1 MTINECQGTQ
11 ALGTASGPGKGT
23 AGWAVTGAPG
33 WEQWAAVWTPPAGA
47 PGTSADDPTSETYTR
62 EQGHSA
68 SPGWTGFP
76 ACLPH
81 NQSSAAEGD
90 PDLP

>member
-1 MTINECQGTQ
+1 MSAKARRPWAQPQDQ
-11 ALGTASGPGKGT
+11 AKGT
-23 AGWAVTGAPG
+23 DWLGCHWAPG

-62 EQGHSA
+62 EQGALSFPQGGRA
-68 SPGWTGFP
+68 SPR
-76 ACLPH
+76 LPPT
-81 NQSSAAEGD
+81 QSEQCSRGD